1 MSRVVRKEILNKYIN
16 LGQISDL
23 EFELVILDRLSLC
36 QVSSFNLDNSIGQT
50 SIET

>member
-1 MSRVVRKEILNKYIN
+1 MSRVMRKETLNIYIN

-23 EFELVILDRLSLC
+23 EFELIILDRSSLC

-50 SIET
+50 SVET